1 MITDKSMYYKII
13 DILEA
18 APRHRRALIN
28 AYIDTLPLTKA
39 QRLDKSTSGEV
50 NIKRSVI
57 GAVIDEMTRK
67 GIILRSEDGIYTAH
81 EQKPVVIRSESCEA
95 AILSFL
101 AKKDF
106 ATKSE
111 LRTALA
117 KDFGTEKTL
126 TVTDDNRLFA
136 TLAQILKR
144 LVDEGIVVY
153 DNKRYSL
160 PPKIEAK
167 IDDING
173 ILRLK
178 EKFRSSVYKKGGE
191 FFEYYFMT
199 LLEKYL
205 TLHHKTV
212 ISNTVT
218 AGSMDGGIDGVIETV
233 DTLGFKETIMVQT
246 KNRTEIPTETDVRG
260 FYGAVCAR
268 QGSRGIYAITSS
280 FHPGAQI
287 FLDSIDNC
295 VGVDGEM
302 LFKMAMET
310 GYGITKCNDVL
321 CVDENII

>member
-1 MITDKSMYYKII
+1 MTTDKSLYYKII
-13 DILEA
+13 DILEV
-18 APRHRRALIN
+18 APMHRRALID
-28 AYIDTLPLTKA
+28 AYIDSLPLTKA

-50 NIKRSVI
+50 NIKRSII
-57 GAVIDEMTRK
+57 GTVIDEMTRK
-67 GIILRSEDGIYTAH
+67 GIILRSDDGVYTAH

-95 AILSFL
+95 AVLSFL
-101 AKKDF
+101 AEKDS
-106 ATKSE
+106 ATKGE
-111 LRTALA
+111 LRAALA

-126 TVTDDNRLFA
+126 TAADDNRLFS
-136 TLAQILKR
+136 TLSVILKR
-144 LVDEGIVVY
+144 LVNDGVIAY
-153 DNKRYSL
+153 SGKRYTL
-160 PPKIEAK
+160 PPKIEAR

-173 ILRLK
+173 LLRLK

-191 FFEYYFMT
+191 FFEYYFMS

-218 AGSMDGGIDGVIETV
+218 AGSMDGGIDGIIETV

-268 QGSRGIYAITSS
+268 QGSRGIYAITST